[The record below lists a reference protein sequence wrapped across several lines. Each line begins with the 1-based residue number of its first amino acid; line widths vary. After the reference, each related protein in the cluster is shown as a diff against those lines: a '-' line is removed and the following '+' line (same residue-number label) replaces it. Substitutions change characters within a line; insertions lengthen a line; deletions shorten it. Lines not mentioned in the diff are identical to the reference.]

1 MSQQETLNQKLAG
14 WILSFC
20 RSIAGSSHITAV
32 CMGGTY
38 ELQLLEK
45 KTTLEVLLIIRGFQP
60 RLISHLR
67 SWEGKSVVIV
77 AVDEWVFKRDVDRG
91 FLGEALAGLLI
102 FPYTALTNPNYLHAQ
117 EIKLKKRLISELL
130 QNLILEFS
138 TMHLD
143 MCIKPEYFMYE
154 AIMSRVRL
162 FPPLIYGFLFFSQ
175 EKAWKTSGNTVLQ
188 GYLKALKHLEKEKAI
203 IFSDGYVNIA
213 KEFADKIR
221 SRKFQF
227 TSLFRSAQRALFLSV
242 LGIVPRMLDSFSQN
256 RDIYHHFRRTR
267 DLESRIIRQF
277 ESPQK
282 YLFVPTARG
291 LVSLAERGD
300 IKTVSRKV
308 LSLANDVPI
317 EISEVGGVLNDVY
330 LVRAGVYGEE
340 KKVVIKRFKDW
351 SSFKWFPLT
360 LWTVG
365 TRAFAVS
372 GKARLERECTIN
384 QFLGEKGLHIPRIL
398 YVSHRDRLVF
408 MEYVEGENLSKIIK
422 KIATAKSAGER
433 RKHLRLIR
441 RVGRKL
447 AKVHRLGIA
456 LGDTKPQNIIIDKH
470 GEIFL
475 MDFEQAS
482 RGGDAVWDVAEFLYY
497 MGHDLPPLTN
507 TNIAETVAG
516 EFAKGYL
523 EAGGKA
529 EVVKKASAPKYT
541 KVFSVFTPPLVMLTI
556 SNVCR
561 KVDKLKVQAW

>member
-1 MSQQETLNQKLAG
+1 MSKQEEPVNRKLAR
-14 WILSFC
+14 WVLSFC
-20 RSIAGSSHITAV
+20 RSIAGSSPITAA
-32 CMGGTY
+32 CMGDTC

-60 RLISHLR
+60 RLISYLKT
-67 SWEGKSVVIV
+67 WEGKNIVIV
-77 AVDEWVFKRDVDRG
+77 VVDEWVFERDVDRG

-102 FPYTALTNPNYLHAQ
+102 FPYTALTNPDYLHAQ
-117 EIKLKKRLISELL
+117 EVKLKKRLISEML
-130 QNLILEFS
+130 QNLVLEFP

-143 MCIKPEYFMYE
+143 MSIKPEYFMYE

-162 FPPLIYGFLFFSQ
+162 FPPLIYGFLFLSQ
-175 EKAWKTSGNTVLQ
+175 ERTWKTSEKTILQ
-188 GYLKALKHLEKEKAI
+188 GYLKALKLLEKEKAI
-203 IFSDGYVNIA
+203 IFSDEYVKITE
-213 KEFADKIR
+213 EFADKIR

-227 TSLFRSAQRALFLSV
+227 TSLFRSAQRALFLST
-242 LGIVPRMLDSFSQN
+242 LRIVPRMLDSFSQN
-256 RDIYHHFRRTR
+256 RDVYPLFRRTR
-267 DLESRIIRQF
+267 NLESGIIEQF
-277 ESPQK
+277 EAPQK

-291 LVSLAERGD
+291 LVSLAERGN

-308 LSLANDVPI
+308 LSLGNDVPV
-317 EISEVGGVLNDVY
+317 EISETGGVLNDVY
-330 LVRAGVYGEE
+330 LVRARVDGEE
-340 KKVVIKRFKDW
+340 KKIVAKRFKDW

-384 QFLGEKGLHIPRIL
+384 QFLGEKGFHIPRIL
-398 YVSHRDRLVF
+398 HVSHRDRLVF

-422 KIATAKSAGER
+422 KIATSKSAGEK
-433 RKHLRLIR
+433 RKHLRVLR

-456 LGDTKPQNIIIDKH
+456 LGDTKPQNIVIGKH
-470 GEIFL
+470 GEIVL

-507 TNIAETVAG
+507 AHVAEIIAD
-516 EFAKGYL
+516 EFVKGYV
-523 EAGGKA
+523 EAGGKS
-529 EVVKKASAPKYT
+529 ETVMKASTPKYT
-541 KVFSVFTPPLVMLTI
+541 KVFSVFTPPLIMLTI
-556 SNVCR
+556 SNVC
-561 KVDKLKVQAW
+561 KKADKLKV